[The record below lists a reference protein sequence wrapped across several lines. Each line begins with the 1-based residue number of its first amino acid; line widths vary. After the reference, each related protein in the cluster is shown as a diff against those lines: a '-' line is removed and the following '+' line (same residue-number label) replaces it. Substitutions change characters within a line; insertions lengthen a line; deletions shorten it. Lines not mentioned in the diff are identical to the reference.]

1 MLRLTLSFLSGL
13 IFALGLGLAGMT
25 DPAKV
30 QGFLRLG
37 PAWDPSLA
45 LVMAGAIAVHLGPAR
60 WSLRAEAPP
69 FDDAFHRATL
79 RDIDARLIGGSALFG
94 VGWAL
99 AGYCPGPAL
108 VAAAAGRG
116 EALLFTASM
125 MTGMAIFAVAPTF
138 LDRLRG
144 GATAPEG
151 AITPPEAPEEAPA
164 DG

>member
-13 IFALGLGLAGMT
+13 IFALGLGLSGMT

-37 PAWDPSLA
+37 DGWDPSLA

-60 WSLRAEAPP
+60 WSLRAAAPP
-69 FDDAFHRATL
+69 FDEAFHRATL

-94 VGWAL
+94 AGWAL

-125 MTGMAIFAVAPTF
+125 MTGMAIFAVAPAF
-138 LDRLRG
+138 LERLRG
-144 GATAPEG
+144 ATPAADE
-151 AITPPEAPEEAPA
+151 ALTPPATPEEAPA